1 MISHDVLALVRFDPP
16 RIELCRVS
24 NMQNGGG
31 GEIEDIVMNSHG
43 SSDPSDEPHMDK
55 VCTLPLPLLRQ
66 QLGGTGSHARI
77 SRVFGVAELSGHQKF

>member
-1 MISHDVLALVRFDPP
+1 
-16 RIELCRVS
+16 
-24 NMQNGGG
+24 MQNGGG